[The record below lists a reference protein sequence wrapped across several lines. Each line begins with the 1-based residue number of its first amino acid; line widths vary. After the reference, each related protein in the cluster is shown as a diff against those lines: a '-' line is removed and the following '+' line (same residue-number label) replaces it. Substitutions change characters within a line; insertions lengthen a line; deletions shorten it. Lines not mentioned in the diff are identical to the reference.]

1 MPTSEQNSIRYW
13 DFCHTK
19 SGNFSLDG
27 EMIFVTK
34 KVANH
39 CLHQSKNNNSELGFL
54 SQKKWQFKP
63 TSD

>member
-1 MPTSEQNSIRYW
+1 MPTSEQNFIRYW

-19 SGNFSLDG
+19 SGNFSLAG